1 MTADLVNR
9 FVDYFWDGADDSV
22 KDYVKGTLNDL
33 LSETNEDEASS
44 NIVADLIDFL
54 PPGQDPSQLA
64 EAVQQLQSAAVA
76 EAQRP
81 HKTNH
86 HPRFIWLRTPEPPV
100 TTTSID
106 NKEKG
111 ALNVSSF
118 SLKYAELQVSAAE
131 FKPPCFTP
139 DADAGQLAD
148 DIAAL
153 DLGSQQYDEFYH
165 EGDGEEAGLYSCDE
179 FDHAAGYSSC
189 EYSPEQQQQLPQP
202 QHTNGDPLDEN
213 AILAVLQHNF
223 PAYSSV
229 ALKEMFVSCGRSL
242 PAAIDVLYKLEN
254 ELYGVQQQQQQQQDI
269 RNACKDTEKV
279 EFNAADFPSLGGTE
293 EKRSLSAA
301 TPLAFGA
308 NYAGR
313 AKAAAHLPAPCAQR
327 PKNPNTASTGSS
339 SSTRGVGA
347 APIWQAQG
355 EIEKF
360 STGTSVAAEYA
371 EARAEA
377 RDHARARNVCFE
389 NATQAYISGNKA
401 LAKEL
406 GAKGRWHNERMK
418 LLHAQAANETFS
430 RRNAATLAGTHSSS
444 SSRSHNGSSGAPP
457 TIDLHGLHVSEAL
470 HHLDRALENL
480 QQRRV
485 SKARVVVGVG
495 QHGKVPARLKT
506 AVEGH
511 LSGIWKLR
519 YREPYEGLLEVN
531 LT

>member
-1 MTADLVNR
+1 VSAKYYKTRIINSGYHDFFR
-9 FVDYFWDGADDSV
+9 FFFLHCICR
-22 KDYVKGTLNDL
+22 TLDDL
-33 LSETNEDEASS
+33 LSESNHDEDSS
-44 NIVADLIDFL
+44 DIVAGLTDFL
-54 PPGQDPSQLA
+54 PPGQDPNQLP
-64 EAVQQLQSAAVA
+64 EAVQQLRSAVV
-76 EAQRP
+76 EKAQGHSRTDLP
-81 HKTNH
+81 D
-86 HPRFIWLRTPEPPV
+86 FAWLRTRQDPV
-100 TTTSID
+100 TTTVCPVGD
-106 NKEKG
+106 KEKEE
-111 ALNVSSF
+111 LNAPSS
-118 SLKYAELQVSAAE
+118 SLKYSELKVSAAE
-131 FKPPCFTP
+131 FKPPSFTTTSTTAEN
-139 DADAGQLAD
+139 ADAGLLAD

-153 DLGSQQYDEFYH
+153 DLAITQHDDFHNEENGDFEYAATYNGDDAVLESQ
-165 EGDGEEAGLYSCDE
+165 
-179 FDHAAGYSSC
+179 
-189 EYSPEQQQQLPQP
+189 
-202 QHTNGDPLDEN
+202 TNGPLDQH
-213 AILAVLQHNF
+213 AILAVLQQNF
-223 PAYSSV
+223 PAYSSS
-229 ALKEMFVSCGRSL
+229 ALEEMFLSCGGSL
-242 PAAIDVLYKLEN
+242 QATIDVLYKLEN
-254 ELYGVQQQQQQQQDI
+254 ELYGVQQRWQQQQQEI
-269 RNACKDTEKV
+269 RKNAEKV
-279 EFNAADFPSLGGTE
+279 EFDASDFPSLGETE
-293 EKRSLSAA
+293 KTSTSSTKS

-313 AKAAAHLPAPCAQR
+313 AKAAAHLPAPR
-327 PKNPNTASTGSS
+327 PQCPPTPATSGASN
-339 SSTRGVGA
+339 STRGVGA

-355 EIEKF
+355 EVEKF
-360 STGTSVAAEYA
+360 STGITVAAEYA

-430 RRNAATLAGTHSSS
+430 KRNAATLAGTNSGHTSNTSSS
-444 SSRSHNGSSGAPP
+444 SAPP

-485 SKARVVVGVG
+485 SKVRLVVGVG